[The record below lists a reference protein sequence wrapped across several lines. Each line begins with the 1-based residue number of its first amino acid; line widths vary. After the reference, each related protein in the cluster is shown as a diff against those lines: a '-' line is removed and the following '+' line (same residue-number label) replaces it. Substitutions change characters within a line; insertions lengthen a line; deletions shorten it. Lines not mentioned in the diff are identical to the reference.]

1 MGLFNFFS
9 SDSLS
14 YDEQVIFSRIRPVI
28 ADLLAIDPS
37 EIQPNSRLGEDLG
50 CDELDVMEIMLEC
63 CKIGYSTPPKSERG
77 VRTVRD
83 IIRLIKRYL

>member
-1 MGLFNFFS
+1 MGLFDFLFNGP
-9 SDSLS
+9 LTQ
-14 YDEQVIFSRIRPVI
+14 EETVIFNRIRPVI
-28 ADLLAIDPS
+28 ADLLAINPS

-63 CKIGYSTPPKSERG
+63 FKVGYATPPKSERG

-83 IIRLIKRYL
+83 VIRVIKRYN